1 MSDSH
6 TGNVQPQLDLEE
18 HHGTAQAKRVILFG
32 LDPDTGQFVAPTVF
46 DYSSANPL
54 AVVLTHPGTGT
65 AYSAT
70 AAGAGGSG
78 GNVTAHIANPLV
90 TVHLFSTSITL
101 PVNITNPT
109 VTVNV
114 SNTVTVALFAAAV
127 TVRIFSSN
135 VTLNNN
141 ITNPLLTARLFENRS
156 TFPTATFI
164 WISDAAG
171 LLAASNAT
179 RSTLIIQNDFDA
191 SHSLFVGPYT
201 VDLDIYGMELR
212 AGGVYRDV
220 GPVVYNGNVFGVLLT
235 TATTATVRAR
245 VLETH

>member
-1 MSDSH
+1 MSSSH

-18 HHGTAQAKRVILFG
+18 HQGTAQAKRVVLFG

-70 AAGAGGSG
+70 
-78 GNVTAHIANPLV
+78 T
-90 TVHLFSTSITL
+90 T
-101 PVNITNPT
+101 
-109 VTVNV
+109 
-114 SNTVTVALFAAAV
+114 
-127 TVRIFSSN
+127 
-135 VTLNNN
+135 
-141 ITNPLLTARLFENRS
+141 RLFENRS
-156 TFPTATFI
+156 TFPTATFH
-164 WISDAAG
+164 WISDTAG

-179 RSTLIIQNDFDA
+179 RSTLIVQNDFGA

-201 VDLDIYGMELR
+201 VDLDLYGMELR
-212 AGGVYRDV
+212 AGGVFRDA
-220 GPVVYNGNVFGVLLT
+220 GPIVYNGNLFGVLLT